1 MPIYDYRCK
10 NCNTVF
16 DVFHK
21 GKEIIEDIV
30 CPQCGS
36 TAYVKLMSAPSISF
50 SGSGGTDFSSSGS
63 SCETGCCGGSCGL
76 N

>member
-10 NCNTVF
+10 ECNTVF

-21 GKEIIEDIV
+21 GKEVEEDIV
-30 CPQCGS
+30 CPKCGS
-36 TAYVKLMSAPSISF
+36 TKYVKLMSAPSLSF
-50 SGSGGTDFSSSGS
+50 SSSSGTDFSGGS
-63 SCETGCCGGSCGL
+63 SCDSGCCGGACGL